1 MSHHPSN
8 ARDVHIIG
16 MHCASCELAIE
27 RKLKKVRGVLG
38 VDADHRSG
46 TATIRT
52 DALHPPRDEDVSAA
66 IGAAGYSVSAVPV
79 GPSVGRR
86 PWIDIGASL
95 IVILALYQLLKT
107 FDLVS
112 LAPSTTGVL
121 SLGAVFVIG
130 LVAGM
135 SSCLAVTGG
144 LLLALA
150 AKHNE
155 RHGSDTPW
163 RKFRPLF
170 HFNVGRL
177 ASYFV
182 LGGLVGVLGQSLA
195 LTPRMTGYANIV
207 IALIMLCF
215 SLSMLHIL
223 PSNGI
228 RMPKRFT
235 RWIADLSD
243 SDHPAAPAALGAL
256 TFFLPCGFTQSLQ
269 LVALASG
276 NFLVGAAVMFT
287 FALGTLPFLL
297 GIGALSVTLKG
308 SFSRFFLRFS
318 GVLVFILALFN
329 LQTGLA
335 LAGIDLP
342 VPGGERRQSVPAAK
356 RSGVQEVAMAVTSY
370 SYEPASFT
378 IDAGVPVRWVVDGTD
393 ASGCTTVLTIPNLG
407 ISQVLARG
415 KNVIEFTAPEK
426 GRLAFMCSMGMV
438 RGTFNVL

>member
-1 MSHHPSN
+1 MSHESSN
-8 ARDVHIIG
+8 ARDVRIAG

-38 VDADHRSG
+38 ANVDHRSG
-46 TATIRT
+46 TATVRT
-52 DALHPPRDEDVSAA
+52 DPRHPPNDDDIAAA
-66 IGAAGYSVSAVPV
+66 IAAAGYALSDDRTPTA
-79 GPSVGRR
+79 GFRR
-86 PWIDIGASL
+86 KWLEVGASL

-121 SLGAVFVIG
+121 SLGAVFAIG
-130 LVAGM
+130 LVAGT

-144 LLLALA
+144 LLLAIA

-155 RHGSDTPW
+155 RHGSETPW
-163 RKFRPLF
+163 RKFRPLL

-182 LGGLVGVLGQSLA
+182 LGGLVGVLGRSLA
-195 LTPRMTGYANIV
+195 LTPQMTGYANIV

-215 SLSMLHIL
+215 SLSILQIL
-223 PSNGI
+223 PANAL
-228 RMPKRFT
+228 RMPKVFT
-235 RWIADLSD
+235 RRIADLSD
-243 SDHPAAPAALGAL
+243 SDHPAAPASLGAL

-297 GIGALSVTLKG
+297 GVGALSVTLKG
-308 SFSRFFLRFS
+308 SFSRAFLRFS
-318 GVLVFILALFN
+318 GVLVFVLALFN

-335 LAGIDLP
+335 LSGIGFGP
-342 VPGGERRQSVPAAK
+342 SAASEAASVPK
-356 RSGVQEVAMAVTSY
+356 GGVQEVAMAVTDY
-370 SYEPASFT
+370 GYEPSSIT
-378 IDAGVPVRWVVDGTD
+378 IDAGVPVRWIVDGTS
-393 ASGCTTVLTIPNLG
+393 ASGCTGVLTIPSLG
-407 ISQVLARG
+407 ISRVLARG
-415 KNVIEFTAPEK
+415 ENVIEFTASKK

-438 RGTFNVL
+438 RGAFNVL